1 VANVRTVETAFG
13 ATAVQIVWF
22 RGVDRARSSAV
33 VGPEMALLM
42 AAAARRLSA
51 NQAVPLGI

>member
-1 VANVRTVETAFG
+1 VRTVETAFG